1 MTRARD
7 LADYISTGVSNTELD
22 VLDGVTAGTV
32 TASKALVVD
41 ANKDIASLRNIT
53 ATGAITGD
61 VTGNVSGT
69 AATVTGAAQTNITS
83 LGTLTTLTVDEIT
96 INADTITATDDFII
110 DAASDIKLDANGGY
124 INFFDNGTAIL
135 SFGNSSTDALIWSR
149 ASDRD
154 MIFKGNDGGSVIT
167 ALTLDM
173 SDGGTA
179 IFNHDVKMGDL
190 QYLLMG
196 DGNDL
201 ELVGDGTNGKIAAAN
216 GTLTLDS
223 SSTIILDADN
233 GSIALKDG
241 GVQVGSINMTNTD
254 LQFVTEVDN
263 RDMIFTGKDG
273 GSFITALTLD
283 MSDAGSAT
291 FNHDIKLGDNGK
303 AIFGAGSDLQ
313 IYHDA
318 SNSYIQSKTGNLN
331 ITTANGAE
339 FAITAAN
346 NGAVSLFYDGTSKL
360 TTTANGIN
368 VAGDVVVTNDIYVTD
383 QIIHQ
388 GDSDTYLQFHNAN
401 EFRIVT
407 GGTEMLEVNDIAVQF
422 GAAANLNGNNL
433 TNVEDIYLRD
443 KIFHDGDTDTRIG
456 FATDQI
462 EFETGGSLSLHVNGS
477 GTFVSNGSL
486 KEQYVAL
493 SGTTPTCNVDNGGM
507 FSLTMS
513 GNTTFTFSGTDTG
526 YSNGFILQLTGNGGT
541 VTYPSSV
548 RWAGGSAPD
557 APANGETDILCFV
570 SRDGGS
576 NYYGALAVDA
586 AS

>member
-407 GGTEMLEVNDIAVQF
+407 GGTETVSY
-422 GAAANLNGNNL
+422 
-433 TNVEDIYLRD
+433 THLRA
-443 KIFHDGDTDTRIG
+443 H
-456 FATDQI
+456 
-462 EFETGGSLSLHVNGS
+462 ET
-477 GTFVSNGSL
+477 
-486 KEQYVAL
+486 
-493 SGTTPTCNVDNGGM
+493 
-507 FSLTMS
+507 
-513 GNTTFTFSGTDTG
+513 
-526 YSNGFILQLTGNGGT
+526 
-541 VTYPSSV
+541 
-548 RWAGGSAPD
+548 
-557 APANGETDILCFV
+557 
-570 SRDGGS
+570 
-576 NYYGALAVDA
+576 
-586 AS
+586 